1 MRKFKEYDNR
11 KRRTAMKQK
20 RIRQVFERR
29 NNVTRYEIILES
41 KLEELTDN
49 FWEEGDFEKY
59 SRGIERIAKIKAI
72 LEGRG

>member
-11 KRRTAMKQK
+11 ERRTAMKQK
-20 RIRQVFERR
+20 RVRQVFERR

-41 KLEELTDN
+41 KLEDLTNN
-49 FWEEGDFEKY
+49 FWKDGDFEKY

>member
-11 KRRTAMKQK
+11 ERRTAMKQK

-59 SRGIERIAKIKAI
+59 SRGIECIAKIKSI

>member
-41 KLEELTDN
+41 KLEELADN

-59 SRGIERIAKIKAI
+59 SRCIERIAKIKAI

>member
-1 MRKFKEYDNR
+1 MRQFKEYDNR
-11 KRRTAMKQK
+11 ERRKQMKAK

-59 SRGIERIAKIKAI
+59 SRGIEQIAKIKAI

>member
-11 KRRTAMKQK
+11 ERRTAMKQK

-59 SRGIERIAKIKAI
+59 SRGIERIAKIKSI